1 MNIKELLELGDK
13 RTLGE
18 WRRDVSKSISSTH
31 KSVRRQVLGQ
41 TWYEEKEKYND
52 FFSPQDLDY
61 ILAAPQMEAKL
72 REIVDIL
79 PEIKQIMIW
88 AMDTPAEKDTI
99 AMMEKIEK
107 WENN

>member
-1 MNIKELLELGDK
+1 MNIKELLELGTK
-13 RTLGE
+13 QTIFGNETRTNTFG
-18 WRRDVSKSISSTH
+18 
-31 KSVRRQVLGQ
+31 
-41 TWYEEKEKYND
+41 TWGGDNKAFIKA
-52 FFSPQDLDY
+52 SPE
-61 ILAAPQMEAKL
+61 IAAKL

-107 WENN
+107 CENN